1 MLVKSYAN
9 GNNSNSRPEDN
20 NQYHNQYNIYTPGIG
35 FPSLRDI
42 DDDEKVEFVGD
53 QSDHYYSPNK
63 LDIRSMVG
71 GQKIEFAQADNSPI

>member
-53 QSDHYYSPNK
+53 
-63 LDIRSMVG
+63 
-71 GQKIEFAQADNSPI
+71 